1 MTQYTEALLND
12 DRCFLEQH
20 MWQNVF
26 RSVVREVDALS
37 DTSGIVVSLWT
48 TICRIPGLFKDIQ
61 YAVCNSIDTD
71 TRTIENLL
79 ARVQETRCLLL
90 QWRTQFEDLL
100 PSLNTPKQCRDGKK
114 VDTLGVYMANLILMN
129 RLSVSLNPRAG
140 AELETQT
147 QDVARRILQLRQ
159 MTSTVNP
166 RASLFMAFKVITAQA
181 ILDTQDEWQRAIDL
195 AIQDDACTGP
205 LIRSQVFERWVRLKG
220 RKITVLSAAP
230 M

>member
-20 MWQNVF
+20 IWQNVF
-26 RSVVREVDALS
+26 RSVVREADALS

-48 TICRIPGLFKDIQ
+48 TICRIPGLFKDVQ
-61 YAVCNSIDTD
+61 YTVCNSIDTD
-71 TRTIENLL
+71 TRTIETLL
-79 ARVQETRCLLL
+79 ARVQETRRLLL
-90 QWRTQFEDLL
+90 QWHTQFEDPV
-100 PSLNTPKQCRDGKK
+100 PSQNPPKQCKEGKK
-114 VDTLGVYMANLILMN
+114 IDTLGVYMANLILMN

-159 MTSTVNP
+159 MSSTVNP

-195 AIQDDACTGP
+195 AIQDDAYTSP
-205 LIRSQVFERWVRLKG
+205 PIRSQVFERWVRLKG
-220 RKITVLSAAP
+220 RKFTDMSTAS